1 MSVSKIQSMEIAKA
15 TSYNSKVIIMDEPTS
30 SLTENEVEHL
40 FRIINS
46 LKSQG
51 VAIIY
56 ISHKI
61 EEILKIADEVSIMR
75 DGKHIGTWLSSE
87 ITTEFII
94 SKMVGR
100 DLSNRFPERTNIPG
114 DVIMKVENFTSPI
127 QKSFKDISFELK
139 KGEILGIGGLVGAQR
154 TELVEAIFGL
164 RGHETGE
171 IYIDG
176 KSVKIKSPID
186 AIKHKIALLTEER
199 RTTGIFPVLQII
211 ENITIA
217 NLSSYLKPYLLLDE
231 KKRRRA
237 AEDNIKKLSVKTPS
251 YKSLIKDLSGGN
263 QQKVLIARW
272 LLTEPEILILDEP
285 TRGIDVGAKFE
296 IYTIITELA
305 KQGKSIIMISSEMP
319 ELLGMS
325 DRIMVMCEGKLSGII
340 EGKEA
345 TQEEIMR
352 LATKFIA

>member
-1 MSVSKIQSMEIAKA
+1 
-15 TSYNSKVIIMDEPTS
+15 
-30 SLTENEVEHL
+30 
-40 FRIINS
+40 
-46 LKSQG
+46 
-51 VAIIY
+51 
-56 ISHKI
+56 
-61 EEILKIADEVSIMR
+61 
-75 DGKHIGTWLSSE
+75 
-87 ITTEFII
+87 
-94 SKMVGR
+94 
-100 DLSNRFPERTNIPG
+100 
-114 DVIMKVENFTSPI
+114 
-127 QKSFKDISFELK
+127 
-139 KGEILGIGGLVGAQR
+139 
-154 TELVEAIFGL
+154 VEAIFGL

-352 LATKFIA
+352 IATKFIA